1 MSGFSLR
8 EFVLLLVVSSVLF
21 VSVQVSGVDV
31 LFPSVFEIPSFGDSV
46 SGIVENV
53 SSVDV
58 PSVNNSSMTGELL
71 RQ

>member
-1 MSGFSLR
+1 MSGLSLR
-8 EFVLLLVVSSVLF
+8 EFVLLVVSSVLF

>member
-71 RQ
+71 R

>member
-1 MSGFSLR
+1 MSGLSLR

-31 LFPSVFEIPSFGDSV
+31 LFPPVFEIPSFGDSV
-46 SGIVENV
+46 SGIVESV

-71 RQ
+71 R

>member
-46 SGIVENV
+46 SGIVESV

-71 RQ
+71 R